1 MKNFLIYIFGMLF
14 TLYIMIM
21 YVTPQLFFLFAVQ
34 AAVFVFLFFI
44 CVVMRLGIKV
54 HLQTETKTVYTNNE
68 LPLILK
74 VENPLPFPVSGIR
87 VKVTCKNSFGGPDFS
102 QWIYVYADART
113 QATVRFFLES
123 CWCGLLRV
131 EIKKIAVS
139 DFLHVFRFSYKIRE
153 SVQVPVYPR
162 ITPVSFE
169 VSPKVREFMGENDIY
184 SREKEGDD
192 PSEVFDIRPMRP
204 GDRMQQVHWK
214 LTARTGEMMVKVFSR
229 SLGYPV
235 VVFLNF
241 GLRTKV
247 GQNKKEISPAA
258 QLSGIITAGLSV
270 CQGLVTAG
278 CFHYCAWFD
287 QKMQMI
293 RFPVES
299 EKDVLTLSARLLG
312 AQPCE
317 MCHTERDLY
326 GKAFG
331 ADSFCTFLAVRS
343 TGEIFKDGRLFQSF
357 ALQEDKSWIFTGNEV
372 WHI

>member
-1 MKNFLIYIFGMLF
+1 
-14 TLYIMIM
+14 
-21 YVTPQLFFLFAVQ
+21 
-34 AAVFVFLFFI
+34 
-44 CVVMRLGIKV
+44 
-54 HLQTETKTVYTNNE
+54 
-68 LPLILK
+68 
-74 VENPLPFPVSGIR
+74 
-87 VKVTCKNSFGGPDFS
+87 
-102 QWIYVYADART
+102 
-113 QATVRFFLES
+113 
-123 CWCGLLRV
+123 
-131 EIKKIAVS
+131 
-139 DFLHVFRFSYKIRE
+139 
-153 SVQVPVYPR
+153 
-162 ITPVSFE
+162 
-169 VSPKVREFMGENDIY
+169 MGENDSY

-312 AQPCE
+312 VQPCE

-357 ALQEDKSWIFTGNEV
+357 ALQEDKSWIFIGNEV